1 MRGQGRSGRGPVE
14 SVHMVT
20 APPTRIVSDPLIHH
34 GEPCIR
40 GTRISV
46 AVIVGSL
53 ADMSLDDLLRAYPQI
68 TREDV
73 RAALQFAAE
82 TAKRTM
88 VA

>member
-1 MRGQGRSGRGPVE
+1 MA
-14 SVHMVT
+14 SV
-20 APPTRIVSDPLIHH
+20 PTSRIVSDPSVHH

-53 ADMSLDDLLRAYPQI
+53 ADLSVDDLLRAYPQI

-73 RAALQFAAE
+73 REALQFAAE

>member
-1 MRGQGRSGRGPVE
+1 MSGSNP
-14 SVHMVT
+14 
-20 APPTRIVSDPLIHH
+20 ATRIVSDPGVHH

-40 GTRISV
+40 GTRI
-46 AVIVGSL
+46 AVSLIVGSL
-53 ADMSLDDLLRAYPQI
+53 ADLTIDELLDDYPQL

-82 TAKRTM
+82 SAKTNL